1 MARGGGC
8 SKPVRNCNCCS
19 VTRCRETLRQIFH
32 QADLDGYGLLSK
44 REFSLY
50 NLRASGEEAGDD
62 IWEVVQGVTSHARFT
77 VFKIVL

>member
-1 MARGGGC
+1 M
-8 SKPVRNCNCCS
+8 
-19 VTRCRETLRQIFH
+19 TRCRETLRQIFH
-32 QADLDGYGLLSK
+32 QADLDGDGLLSK

>member
-1 MARGGGC
+1 MTRGGGC
-8 SKPVRNCNCCS
+8 SKPVRNCSCSS

-32 QADLDGYGLLSK
+32 QADLDGDGLLSK

-77 VFKIVL
+77 VL